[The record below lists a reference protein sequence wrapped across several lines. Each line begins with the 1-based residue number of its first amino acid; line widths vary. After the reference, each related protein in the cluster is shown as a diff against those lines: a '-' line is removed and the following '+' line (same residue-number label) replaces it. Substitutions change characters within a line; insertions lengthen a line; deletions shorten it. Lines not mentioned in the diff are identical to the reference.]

1 MAGSMNEDPLRLS
14 DREAA
19 LIRSMRADPELQSTI
34 LKLSSIGRDEEPS
47 CYSADQA
54 EESIHLL
61 GERLKRA
68 SMQGWAQSANDK
80 EMDKARAQG
89 CRRSKK
95 KS

>member
-1 MAGSMNEDPLRLS
+1 MNEDPLRLS

-34 LKLSSIGRDEEPS
+34 LKLSSIGRDEDPS
-47 CYSADQA
+47 CHSADQA
-54 EESIHLL
+54 EESIHSL

-80 EMDKARAQG
+80 EMEKARSEGG

-95 KS
+95 KG